1 MRLTSPFTIELT
13 QAEREVLERLADSRT
28 APFGQVQRASV
39 ILALAEG
46 MSNAATA
53 RAAGRHVDTVRSWRK
68 RFTAERLAALV
79 DRPRPLGRPR
89 LSAED
94 KLQVIAA
101 ATAQPPTADT
111 VWTHRLLSD
120 HLRRSGLAVSASQVG
135 RILACVDLKPHLVR
149 GWLTRPADPEFS
161 APWRIQSRMNPRR
174 INPALH

>member
-13 QAEREVLERLADSRT
+13 QAEREVLERLAGSRT

-53 RAAGRHVDTVRSWRK
+53 RAAGRHVDTVRSWHK
-68 RFTAERLAALV
+68 RFTAQRPAALV

-94 KLQVIAA
+94 KLQVVAAATA
-101 ATAQPPTADT
+101 ATAQPPTPCGPTDCYPITCA
-111 VWTHRLLSD
+111 VPAWRSPPPRSD
-120 HLRRSGLAVSASQVG
+120 GSWPASISSRIWCAVG
-135 RILACVDLKPHLVR
+135 
-149 GWLTRPADPEFS
+149 
-161 APWRIQSRMNPRR
+161 
-174 INPALH
+174 

>member
-13 QAEREVLERLADSRT
+13 QAKREVLERLADSRT

-120 HLRRSGLAVSASQVG
+120 HLRRSGPGGLRLPG
-135 RILACVDLKPHLVR
+135 RTDPGLR
-149 GWLTRPADPEFS
+149 RPQAAPGARLADPTNR
-161 APWRIQSRMNPRR
+161 PGV
-174 INPALH
+174 LHPCR